1 MSVAVAHSDTPEAR
15 AALLAATAWAETHT
29 TDLLV
34 LHVEGDT
41 ASETTGAEARES
53 GVHEVER
60 AVTDT
65 FQEQG
70 VHPVDWRVVATT
82 SGGDVA
88 SALLDLVVEHAAEL
102 LVVGSQRRSRVG
114 KLIMGSTVQRVL
126 LDSPVPVL
134 VVKAG

>member
-1 MSVAVAHSDTPEAR
+1 MSVAVAHSATPEGR
-15 AALLAATAWAETHT
+15 AALLAATGWAQTHG
-29 TDLLV
+29 TDVLV

-41 ASETTGAEARES
+41 AAETARPTASEV

-60 AVTDT
+60 AVTATLADHGT
-65 FQEQG
+65 
-70 VHPVDWRVVATT
+70 HPVDWKVVATP

-88 SALLDLVVEHAAEL
+88 SALLDLVQESGADL
-102 LVVGSQRRSRVG
+102 LVVGTQRRSRVG

>member
-1 MSVAVAHSDTPEAR
+1 MSIAVAHSDTPEGR
-15 AALLAATAWAETHT
+15 AALLAASAWAETHD

-41 ASETTGAEARES
+41 ASETTRPEARQS

-65 FQEQG
+65 FQQHG
-70 VHPVDWRVVATT
+70 AHPVDWSVVATP

-114 KLIMGSTVQRVL
+114 KLLMGSTVQRVV

-134 VVKAG
+134 VVRAG